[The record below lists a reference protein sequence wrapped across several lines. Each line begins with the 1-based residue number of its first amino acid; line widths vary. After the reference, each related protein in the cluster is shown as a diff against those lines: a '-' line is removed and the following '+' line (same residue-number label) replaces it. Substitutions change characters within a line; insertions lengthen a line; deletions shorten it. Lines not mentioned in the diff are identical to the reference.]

1 MSRPKLLYSLPRIYK
16 GTHLTIPNVS
26 MKKAKEIEIK
36 SLGPKMHLQA
46 DGDLLGELP
55 ARFRILPSALNII
68 V

>member
-1 MSRPKLLYSLPRIYK
+1 
-16 GTHLTIPNVS
+16 